1 MFQRIGRSVQ
11 LNPNSD
17 GNCQFNAIANQ
28 LQGINLS
35 HSAGSELCESIVN
48 YMIEFRISPF
58 NERPDVSEFFDEQ
71 IYSSYD
77 LDMMRLDSTFG
88 DHLTL
93 QDASEFFL
101 FEYAWYRQK
110 DPIMTV
116 LLFHGK
122 MLLIFRPLL

>member
-1 MFQRIGRSVQ
+1 MIFFTTYEEKINEMFQRIGRSVQ

-35 HSAGSELCESIVN
+35 HSAGSELRESIVN

-58 NERPDVSEFFDEQ
+58 NERPDFSEFFDEQ
-71 IYSSYD
+71 IYSSYEEY
-77 LDMMRLDSTFG
+77 LDMMSLDSTFG

-93 QDASEFFL
+93 QAASEFFCSNT
-101 FEYAWYRQK
+101 RG
-110 DPIMTV
+110 I
-116 LLFHGK
+116 GRR
-122 MLLIFRPLL
+122 IRS